1 MPLISIIV
9 PVYNSENTLNRCVD
23 SILSQ
28 TFHDWEL
35 LLIDDGSKDSSG
47 DICDEYARKD
57 SRIKVFHKE
66 NGGVSSARNYGIKL
80 AKGEW
85 IIFIDSDDYFLLNA
99 LKILLNRAL
108 KCKILI
114 SAANFYVEK
123 NNRRFGV
130 CQGKTRILKNNFL
143 SWYFYTCFLRAGVVL
158 FHKSV
163 ITKVLFDEGLSRY
176 EDVKFL
182 FDIMRTEQITYSANY
197 IMVYSEDSPGLSLRP
212 NDISKDYIFYIEL
225 DDKTFWEK
233 MSLIRIL
240 RENLH
245 LYPEYKKYITDKY
258 KKYLFL
264 FFIEKKISYL
274 PLFVI
279 RTKRFMQKTNSL
291 KYKVFQY
298 VFNITN
304 YKV

>member
-1 MPLISIIV
+1 MNPIISIIV
-9 PVYNSENTLNRCVD
+9 PVYNAEKTLNRCVD
-23 SILSQ
+23 SILNQ
-28 TFHDWEL
+28 TYHDWEL
-35 LLIDDGSKDSSG
+35 LLVDDGSTDKSEA
-47 DICDEYARKD
+47 ICNQYSAIDQ
-57 SRIKVFHKE
+57 RIKVFHKE

-99 LKILLNRAL
+99 LKVLLERAL
-108 KCKILI
+108 KYKTSV

-123 NNRRFGV
+123 RNRRFGF
-130 CQGKTRILKNNFL
+130 CEGKARIVKNNFL
-143 SWYFYTCFLRAGVVL
+143 SWYFYTCSLRAGVVL

-163 ITKVLFDEGLSRY
+163 IEKILFDESLSRY

-182 FDIMRTEQITYSANY
+182 FDIMRTERISYSANY

-212 NDISKDYIFYIEL
+212 NDISKDYIFYINL

-245 LYPEYKKYITDKY
+245 LYPECQQYITDKY
-258 KKYLFL
+258 KKYSFL
-264 FFIEKKISYL
+264 FFVEKKISHL
-274 PLFVI
+274 PLFII
-279 RTKRFMQKTNSL
+279 RTKRFIK
-291 KYKVFQY
+291 KIIV
-298 VFNITN
+298 
-304 YKV
+304 